1 MTRISRA
8 FPVILALLAVPAAP
22 GWADDETP
30 LPEPDLSA
38 VPGNMA
44 MVDVRAFEIRT
55 PGTDPRVLVQ
65 VLVENRT
72 PRHYVGKWR
81 AIVRRERRHA
91 VIGECEGEALPR
103 GQVAACN
110 VWIPW
115 SAVKE
120 GETLEATLDREV
132 PDFAAWDTDPSDDT
146 RTVQLRTVPENG
158 TVLRIARFEV
168 SPRILQGMGEVRV
181 RFSVEG
187 AHLVWLLGAGKE
199 PRLLGGHPADGLLEG
214 RTTVRVRRSGPLT
227 LVARNSLGAFVYQT
241 VPVLNTYSPPK
252 KPSWVKKTAQELDGK
267 ARAKILDAG
276 VYDVDADRVIL
287 DNLRDYLAAKDW
299 AKEYEMLRRRQDQ
312 GKPVP
317 ASVLNPEARRHR
329 R

>member
-1 MTRISRA
+1 MTRTSR
-8 FPVILALLAVPAAP
+8 PLLALLAFLFAAFAPA
-22 GWADDETP
+22 WAGDEVP
-30 LPEPDLSA
+30 LPEADVSA

-44 MVDVRAFEIRT
+44 LVDLRAFEIRT

-81 AIVRRERRHA
+81 ALVRRGRRHA

-103 GQVAACN
+103 GQVAACD

-115 SAVKE
+115 SAVEE
-120 GETLEATLDREV
+120 GETLEAVLDRNV
-132 PDFAAWDTDPSDDT
+132 PEFAQWDSDPSDDA
-146 RTVQLRTVPENG
+146 RTVTLKTVPEDG

-168 SPRILQGMGEVRV
+168 TPRILQGMGEVRV

-187 AHLVWLLGAGKE
+187 AHLVWLIGAGKK

-214 RTTVRVRRSGPLT
+214 KTTVRIKRSGPLT

-241 VPVLNTYSPPK
+241 IPVLNTYSPPK
-252 KPSWVKKTAQELDGK
+252 KPSWVKKSAQELDGK

-276 VYDVDADRVIL
+276 VYDVDSDHVIL
-287 DNLRDYLAAKDW
+287 ENLREYLATKDW
-299 AKEYEMLRRRQDQ
+299 AMEYEMLRRQHDR

-317 ASVLNPEARRHR
+317 ASVLNPEALKRRR
-329 R
+329 